1 MKLVLHPGPIRQSRQ
16 DLAACK
22 GIETEVM
29 LAAGV
34 PLDVAVSQALEK
46 LDCDSAYID
55 VRASK
60 TAPLNFVGPI
70 YDPEGIKA
78 AWYSETRVFE
88 HGFIEQLGIIVG
100 KFEESIF
107 LHGHGVWAA
116 DECKPTLG
124 HVLPSETHLAEPATA
139 KVVAL
144 SGAKFDRRRDD
155 ETGFNI
161 FHVDSIDESN
171 GPFAALKLF
180 PNQDLTQA
188 LTSARKSL
196 GWEAARV
203 FGIGSLNGVMFT
215 EGDRLDPQPTEFL
228 ITDALLSES
237 EDHINVAL
245 VGVNGKQLHAGRL
258 EPNKNPILITAEI
271 ILKEEKAI

>member
-1 MKLVLHPGPIRQSRQ
+1 MELVIHPGPIRQSRQ

-22 GIETEVM
+22 GMETEVV

-34 PLDVAVSQALEK
+34 SLDVAVTQALEK
-46 LDCDSAYID
+46 LDRDSAYID
-55 VRASK
+55 IRAAK
-60 TAPLNFVGPI
+60 AAPLNFVGPI
-70 YDPEGIKA
+70 YDPEGNKA

-107 LHGHGVWAA
+107 LHGHGVWSAG
-116 DECKPTLG
+116 ECKQTLG
-124 HVLPSETHLAEPATA
+124 HILPSETRLAEPTTA

-144 SGAKFDRRRDD
+144 SGARFDRRRDE
-155 ETGFNI
+155 ETGFDI

-188 LTSARKSL
+188 LSAARKSL
-196 GWEAARV
+196 GWKAARV
-203 FGIGSLNGVMFT
+203 FGIGSLNGAILAD
-215 EGDRLDPQPTEFL
+215 GNRLDPQPTEFL
-228 ITDALLSES
+228 ITDAMLSES
-237 EDHINVAL
+237 EDQINVAM
-245 VGVNGKQLHAGRL
+245 VGVDGKQLHAGRL
-258 EPNKNPILITAEI
+258 EPSKNPILITTEI
-271 ILKEEKAI
+271 ILKKERAI